1 MLVAQPDRSV
11 NSLWAH
17 TYEKSTCVGPPI
29 SEVMRLYEQSKLPS
43 LIICGHPC
51 NESNFKIAIV
61 SVPRSYCLTAG
72 IDAALLLLLMVDSR
86 KFDSFIYYGFQF
98 LFRFALDPGRVHGS
112 CAGTTDGVPAEPA
125 HCAGGPFKSIL
136 APEST
141 RWAPPFT

>member
-1 MLVAQPDRSV
+1 M
-11 NSLWAH
+11 
-17 TYEKSTCVGPPI
+17 YEKSTRVGPPI

-43 LIICGHPC
+43 LIVGGHPC
-51 NESNFKIAIV
+51 NESNSMLYILN
-61 SVPRSYCLTAG
+61 VPRSYRLTAG
-72 IDAALLLLLMVDSR
+72 IDAAPLLLMVDSR